1 MTLGELVLPKV
12 PEYLVLQYVVIV
24 AAAFL
29 LIYRLLVALAFC
41 LIAKRL
47 SGVVDLEPRDI
58 LYVGIASFFDTVL
71 GLLAIGSLAFTS
83 RTDVEAATRMITRIR
98 DDLREAASVLSGI
111 EDVEVQNIVRD
122 MKLVSDKLES
132 LVKSRR
138 VGSRRALEFLRELE
152 RISFAIR
159 DRSDDLSLE
168 KDAKRAD
175 RLKNYLASKL
185 ERSKELVDKL
195 VEIAG

>member
-1 MTLGELVLPKV
+1 MTLGELVLPEV
-12 PEYLVLQYVVIV
+12 PEYLVLQYVVI
-24 AAAFL
+24 AATAFL
-29 LIYRLLVALAFC
+29 LIYRLLVAIAFC

-83 RTDVEAATRMITRIR
+83 RTDVEAATRMVTRIR

-111 EDVEVQNIVRD
+111 KDVEVQNIVRD
-122 MKLVSDKLES
+122 MRLVSDKLEN
-132 LVKSRR
+132 LVRSRR
-138 VGSRRALEFLRELE
+138 VGSRRALEILRELE
-152 RISFAIR
+152 RIAFAIR

-168 KDAKRAD
+168 KDTKRAD

>member
-1 MTLGELVLPKV
+1 MLPEV

-29 LIYRLLVALAFC
+29 LIYRLLVAIAFC

-83 RTDVEAATRMITRIR
+83 RTDVEAATRMVTRIR

-111 EDVEVQNIVRD
+111 KDVEVQNIVRD
-122 MKLVSDKLES
+122 MRLVSDKLEN
-132 LVKSRR
+132 LVRSRR
-138 VGSRRALEFLRELE
+138 VGSRRALEILRELE
-152 RISFAIR
+152 RIAFAIR

-168 KDAKRAD
+168 KDTKRAD

>member
-1 MTLGELVLPKV
+1 MLPEV

-83 RTDVEAATRMITRIR
+83 RTDVEAATRMVTRIR

-111 EDVEVQNIVRD
+111 KDVEVQNIVRD
-122 MKLVSDKLES
+122 MRLVSDKLEN
-132 LVKSRR
+132 LVRSRR
-138 VGSRRALEFLRELE
+138 VGSRRALEILRELE
-152 RISFAIR
+152 RIAFAIR